1 MNTRHFSVLL
11 AAHLLAGCIMT
22 TVIDTHYV
30 HKAADE
36 TGFRAAVAQDSCA
49 YYPIKGVTLLELDDK
64 TRLVLEVAEPDVVEL
79 TLFYKKK
86 VGAKFSSYTA
96 QVVVA
101 DQIHDLEFLPFF
113 EHSAVFGWY
122 YERMRISIP
131 RSAAQSSFRL
141 ILPSL
146 VVDGIEHTIPAFDF
160 KTVHGKRKAVSDFWC
175 MMSS

>member
-1 MNTRHFSVLL
+1 MNTRHFSFLL
-11 AAHLLAGCIMT
+11 AAHLLAGCTTT

-30 HKAADE
+30 HKVADE
-36 TGFRAAVAQDSCA
+36 TEFRAAVAQDSCD
-49 YYPIKGVTLLELDDK
+49 YYGIKGDTIFELDDK
-64 TRLVLEVAEPDVVEL
+64 THLILEVAEPNVVEV
-79 TLFYKKK
+79 TLYYKKK
-86 VGAKFSSYTA
+86 VDAKFSSYTA

-101 DQIHDLEFLPFF
+101 DQIHDAVIFLFYEDWAF
-113 EHSAVFGWY
+113 FGWL
-122 YERMRISIP
+122 YEMMRISIP

-175 MMSS
+175 MISS

>member
-1 MNTRHFSVLL
+1 MNTRHFSILL
-11 AAHLLAGCIMT
+11 AAHLLTGCAT
-22 TVIDTHYV
+22 TIIDTHYV

-36 TGFRAAVAQDSCA
+36 TEFREALTQRSFGCWDEGDT
-49 YYPIKGVTLLELDDK
+49 ILELDDK

-86 VGAKFSSYTA
+86 VDAKFSSYTA

-101 DQIHDLEFLPFF
+101 DQIHDLEFLLVF

-122 YERMRISIP
+122 YEMMRISIP
-131 RSAAQSSFRL
+131 RSATQSGFRI

-146 VVDGIEHTIPAFDF
+146 IVDGIEHTIPVFDF
-160 KTVHGKRKAVSDFWC
+160 KTVHGKRKTMLNWSCW
-175 MMSS
+175 

>member
-1 MNTRHFSVLL
+1 MNTRHFSILL
-11 AAHLLAGCIMT
+11 AANLLAGCAT

-36 TGFRAAVAQDSCA
+36 TEFREALTQRSFGCWDEGDT
-49 YYPIKGVTLLELDDK
+49 ILELDDK

-86 VGAKFSSYTA
+86 VDAKFSSYTA

-101 DQIHDLEFLPFF
+101 DQIHDLEFLLVF

-122 YERMRISIP
+122 YETMNIIIP

-141 ILPSL
+141 FLPSL
-146 VVDGIEHTIPAFDF
+146 MLDGIEHTIPAFDF
-160 KTVHGKRKAVSDFWC
+160 KTVHGERKAVSDLWC